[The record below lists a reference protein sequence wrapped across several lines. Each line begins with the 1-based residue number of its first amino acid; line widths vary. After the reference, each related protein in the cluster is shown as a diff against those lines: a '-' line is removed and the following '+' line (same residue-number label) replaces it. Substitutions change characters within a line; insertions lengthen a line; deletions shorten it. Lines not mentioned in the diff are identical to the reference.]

1 MRHPA
6 VAGAF
11 YPSEPSILERT
22 IEKCFLDHKFGPGE
36 LPKPGNIKILGALVP
51 HAGYAYSGPIAAHS
65 FRAISEAGGF
75 ETYIIIGTNH
85 TGYGLP
91 ISISP
96 EDWMTPFGKVP
107 LDKELAEQIVKK
119 SKVADFD
126 RYAHF
131 AEHSVEVQIP
141 FIQYIHKKLGLGE
154 FRIVAISMGI
164 HHDLELIRSLA
175 KGLFEAIKELGRNAV
190 VIASSDLNHVGR
202 YYGVHTKG
210 LTAKE
215 YGECL
220 DNMAIEAILSFDTQK
235 FLRVVEENQ
244 MSVCGVGAIGTLME
258 YSKIASAKEIK
269 LLKYANSAQISG
281 EEDIS
286 VGYASIITL

>member
-11 YPSEPSILERT
+11 YPSESSTLEKT
-22 IEKCFLDHKFGPGE
+22 IEECFLDSKFGPGE
-36 LPKPGNIKILGALVP
+36 LPRRGNAKIFGVLVP
-51 HAGYAYSGPIAAHS
+51 HAGYVYSGPIAAHS
-65 FRAISEAGGF
+65 FKAISEAGGF
-75 ETYIIIGTNH
+75 ETYVIIGTNH

-96 EDWMTPFGKVP
+96 EDWITPFGSVP
-107 LDKELAEQIVKK
+107 LDKELAEQIIKK

-154 FRIVAISMGI
+154 FRIVAITMGI
-164 HHDLELIRSLA
+164 HHDLELIKSLA
-175 KGLFEAIKELGRNAV
+175 QGIFDAIRELGRNAI

-202 YYGVHTKG
+202 YYGVRTEG
-210 LTAKE
+210 LTARE
-215 YGECL
+215 YGERL
-220 DNMAIEAILSFDTQK
+220 DNIAIEAILSFDVQK
-235 FLRVVEENQ
+235 FLKVVKENQ
-244 MSVCGVGAIGTLME
+244 MSVCGVGAIATLME
-258 YSKIASAKEIK
+258 YSKIAGAKEIR

-281 EEDIS
+281 DEDIS